1 MSKYA
6 ISDIHGCL
14 KTFEAMLDK
23 IALSQS
29 DTLMLL
35 GDYVD
40 RGPDSKGVLDLIMK
54 LENQG
59 YQINCLFGNHE
70 QEMINART
78 NYESKH
84 HWKKW
89 GGVQTMESFNV
100 TEPID
105 IPTKYVDFLQCLPRY
120 IEFDG
125 FIFCHAGLNFDMPNP
140 LEAEESLLWIR
151 NWYQDINYKWLGN
164 RIVVHGHTPTDKYD
178 IETMLQLLDKEQYI
192 DIDCGCFRSNKS
204 THQGYLCCFDFEN
217 RALHFQKCLDKV
229 TF

>member
-23 IALSQS
+23 IALTQS

-40 RGPDSKGVLDLIMK
+40 RGPDSKGVLDLIMT
-54 LENQG
+54 LQNQG

-70 QEMINART
+70 QEMINSRT
-78 NYESKH
+78 NNEAKH
-84 HWKKW
+84 HWYKW
-89 GGVQTMESFNV
+89 GGIQTLTSFDV
-100 TEPID
+100 EEPRD
-105 IPTKYVDFLQCLPRY
+105 IPQKYIDFLLNLPRY
-120 IEFDG
+120 IEYDG
-125 FIFCHAGLNFDMPNP
+125 YIFCHAGLNFDTPNP
-140 LEAEESLLWIR
+140 FDNQESLIWIR
-151 NWYQDINYKWLGN
+151 NWYHDINYKWLGN

-217 RALHFQKCLDKV
+217 RELHFQKCLDKV

>member
-23 IALSQS
+23 IALTKS

-40 RGPDSKGVLDLIMK
+40 RGPDAKGVLDLIMK

-59 YQINCLFGNHE
+59 YQINCLLGNHE

-78 NYESKH
+78 NNEAKKH
-84 HWKKW
+84 WYKW
-89 GGVQTMESFNV
+89 GGIQTLMSFDV
-100 TEPID
+100 EEPIH
-105 IPTKYVDFLQCLPRY
+105 IPKKYVDFLKNLPRY
-120 IEFDG
+120 IELDG
-125 FIFCHAGLNFDMPNP
+125 YIFCHAGLNFDTPNP
-140 LEAEESLLWIR
+140 FDNQESLIWIR

-164 RIVVHGHTPTDKYD
+164 RIIVHGHTPTDKYD

-204 THQGYLCCFDFEN
+204 TQQGYLCCFDFEN